1 MLHVVGKPLVLW
13 SDLYNW
19 AQFLV
24 VKNNNDN
31 NDRQSYL
38 HVSDVLLYVPSFGA
52 SSSSASFKW
61 TRILVF
67 FWKFIG
73 AARVDGRISKVK
85 ESARNSRAE
94 PEGKK
99 SLCGVKSFH
108 LWYVIMPS
116 YRLKQTRDLGKKLY
130 TWCDEIITTKGRNNL
145 GLVATGGGGKYIM
158 VFEDNFLPVNCQ
170 RRAGGGSKEDRFVTG
185 LANASMFSEKEFFSK
200 SWLKTTH
207 RRIYRS
213 AP

>member
-1 MLHVVGKPLVLW
+1 MSHSKRLGMSFDAGSELKYSRVIVFGRTVTCMVIDNCTILFPHLFGLFNRFIWKFEEEELGLNRGPYTQPRVRRIIKQLEKQTIIIMLHVVGKPLVLW

-116 YRLKQTRDLGKKLY
+116 YRLK
-130 TWCDEIITTKGRNNL
+130 
-145 GLVATGGGGKYIM
+145 
-158 VFEDNFLPVNCQ
+158 
-170 RRAGGGSKEDRFVTG
+170 
-185 LANASMFSEKEFFSK
+185 
-200 SWLKTTH
+200 
-207 RRIYRS
+207 
-213 AP
+213 